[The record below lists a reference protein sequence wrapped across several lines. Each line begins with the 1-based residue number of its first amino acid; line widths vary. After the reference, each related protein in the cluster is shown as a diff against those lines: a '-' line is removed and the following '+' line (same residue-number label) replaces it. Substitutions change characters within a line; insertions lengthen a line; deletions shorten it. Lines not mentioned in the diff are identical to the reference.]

1 MLDNIKSRLLHFE
14 TDGDIIP
21 DFVASRLKKSEK
33 LRNIVR
39 VCFYLQS
46 LFALGCIAVGIALGG
61 SVLNAVFAV
70 LAGILVIAVALFAL
84 GGGSAEKTISYI
96 MDLIYAVV
104 CFVLGGTGMYICGG
118 LMIGAAL
125 TALVSF
131 FADYLRRWLLEYSPL
146 YIREEHY
153 ALTEKGRKRQE
164 QEQTELNITPP
175 EPEKTEL
182 QSVAEAFAELMK

>member
-21 DFVASRLKKSEK
+21 DFIASRLKKSEK

-39 VCFYLQS
+39 ACFYVQS
-46 LFALGCIAVGIALGG
+46 LFALGCIAVGTVLGG
-61 SVLNAVFAV
+61 SLLNGVFAA
-70 LAGILVIAVALFAL
+70 LAGVLVITVALFAL
-84 GGGSAEKTISYI
+84 GGASAEKTIAYI
-96 MDLIYAVV
+96 MDLVYAVV
-104 CFVLGGTGMYICGG
+104 CFLLGGTGMYICGG
-118 LMIGAAL
+118 LMMGAAL
-125 TALVSF
+125 AALVSF

-153 ALTEKGRKRQE
+153 TLTEKGRQRQE
-164 QEQTELNITPP
+164 QAELNITPP

-182 QSVAEAFAELMK
+182 QSVAEAFAELMR